1 MLAKKNNI
9 VNEGL
14 KIIGNKTKKYKNEKF
29 PFLSF
34 IELMGCELGN
44 LFKFFNTERLK
55 EEVFNIIKEE
65 KKYQDFNDKIHCIYF
80 CVHSKYLDK
89 SEIDIF

>member
-1 MLAKKNNI
+1 
-9 VNEGL
+9 
-14 KIIGNKTKKYKNEKF
+14 
-29 PFLSF
+29 
-34 IELMGCELGN
+34 MGCELGN

-89 SEIDIF
+89 SEIDLLKALKNNTDNIPLLLYLLWQLLKMKLIK